1 MKRLDLIVGPNGS
14 GKTTF
19 VTEFLSPLLPE
30 SVFVNADEIAKQLWP
45 DEDPAPRAYEAA
57 RIAERTRQALI
68 SQGQSFIAETVFS
81 HPSKLDLI
89 RSAQAAGYTVRLQV
103 ILVPEELTVARV
115 AARVE
120 AGGHSVPIEKIRTRY
135 RRLWPLVVEAMTL
148 ADVSVVYDNSSE
160 PGPRVVARMTRG
172 QVIGTLTWPKWT
184 PAPLCQRWADTAY
197 LKAAAK
203 EYTDRAEQ
211 LLRTVTSMREQPQ
224 PSVGDEK
231 IDAALSAVNAKTF
244 GHLDAYSETCGE
256 AANEHALELLDRE
269 RIRDPD
275 KQDGSP

>member
-19 VTEFLSPLLPE
+19 VTKFLAPLLPE

-57 RIAERTRQALI
+57 RIAQQTRQALI
-68 SQGQSFIAETVFS
+68 NQGGPFIAETVFS

-89 RSAQAAGYTVRLQV
+89 RSAQAAGYIVRLLV
-103 ILVPEELTVARV
+103 LLVPEELTVTRV

-120 AGGHSVPIEKIRTRY
+120 AGGHSVPLEKIRARY
-135 RRLWPLVVEAMTL
+135 QRLWPLIVEATTL
-148 ADVSVVYDNSSE
+148 ADTTVVYDNSSE
-160 PGPRVVARMTRG
+160 PGPLVVACLTRG
-172 QVIGTLTWPKWT
+172 QVVGTLTWPQWT
-184 PAPLCQRWADTAY
+184 PAPLWQRWADTAY

-203 EYTDRAEQ
+203 EHGDRAEH
-211 LLRTVTSMREQPQ
+211 LHRTVTSMRERPQ
-224 PSVGDEK
+224 TMVGDKE
-231 IDAALSAVNAKTF
+231 IDAILRAHNAKTY

-256 AANEHALELLDRE
+256 VATEAAAELLDRE
-269 RIRDPD
+269 RIIDP
-275 KQDGSP
+275 G